1 MASLRFGVRVPSFA
15 WPELR
20 YEDAR
25 SLATYCR
32 RVEELGFDD
41 IWALDHLLRAPAL
54 YDVAWLDPLAVLTY
68 AAGVTERVGLG
79 TAALVLPIRHPVL
92 LAKELATLQHLSCGR
107 AILGIATGWDDGEF
121 RATGVPRTQ
130 RGARTDEALEL
141 LGRLLAEKE
150 VTFSGRF
157 HQVEGITIYPRVPDP
172 PPVWVAGG
180 SLEHADETRDGPRIV
195 PAVLRRLLGAQG
207 WMSRSS
213 GSDSTS
219 VKRDWDEVRTN
230 LTAHGRDPATLIFAH
245 TQFVH
250 VVETTDSEQA
260 LQEQLPVFARVM
272 GDHRSPADL
281 AASYL
286 LGTVEEIQE
295 RIADLAAVGLQYL
308 ILTPVSSD
316 ERQLELLTKHLVA
329 PFAEA
334 TAPTDHYASEEEKQW
349 EH

>member
-25 SLATYCR
+25 SLGQYCR
-32 RVEELGFDD
+32 RVEELGFSD
-41 IWALDHLLRAPAL
+41 IWTLDHLLRAPAL
-54 YDVAWLDPLAVLTY
+54 YDIAWLDPLAVLTY
-68 AAGVTERVGLG
+68 AAALTERVGLG

-92 LAKELATLQHLSCGR
+92 LARELATLQHLSGGR

-121 RATGVPRTQ
+121 RAMDVPRTQ
-130 RGARTDEALEL
+130 RGARTDEALAL
-141 LGRLLAEKE
+141 LGRLLVEEE

-157 HQVEGITIYPRVPDP
+157 HQVAGVTIWPRVPDI

-180 SLEHADETRDGPRIV
+180 SLEHAAETPDAPRIV

-219 VKRDWDEVRTN
+219 VKRDWDEVQAT
-230 LTAHGRDPATLIFAH
+230 LSAYGRDPSSLIFAH

-250 VVETTDSEQA
+250 IVETADRERA
-260 LQEQLPVFARVM
+260 LAEQLPAFTRVM
-272 GDHRSPADL
+272 GDHRSAEDL

-286 LGTVEEIQE
+286 LGTIEEIQK
-295 RIADLAAVGLQYL
+295 RVADLAAAGLQYL
-308 ILTPVSSD
+308 ILTPVSP
-316 ERQLELLTKHLVA
+316 EQRQLELLTKHVVA
-329 PFAEA
+329 PF
-334 TAPTDHYASEEEKQW
+334 TDGIALADHHESEEER
-349 EH
+349 